1 MDWDRIENARNGAR
15 SIFAVAFLAIAP
27 VAFAASAPS
36 SQGPNP
42 MFDRQ
47 GPVVLGIPFTTL
59 TLAVGVFGVLVG
71 LAWMWRIYRAPTKVE
86 GAHWRFHDD

>member
-1 MDWDRIENARNGAR
+1 MDWDRIENARNRAR
-15 SIFAVAFLAIAP
+15 FMLAIPWLVIAFLLFAEASPP
-27 VAFAASAPS
+27 VST
-36 SQGPNP
+36 
-42 MFDRQ
+42 
-47 GPVVLGIPFTTL
+47 GPVFDNTAGVLGIPFSSL

>member
-1 MDWDRIENARNGAR
+1 MDWDRIENARNRAR
-15 SIFAVAFLAIAP
+15 SIFAITFVAIAL
-27 VAFAASAPS
+27 VVFAASTPGSHPPS
-36 SQGPNP
+36 P
-42 MFDRQ
+42 MFGRT
-47 GPVVLGIPFTTL
+47 GPGVLGIPFSFL

>member
-1 MDWDRIENARNGAR
+1 MDWDRIENARNRAR
-15 SIFAVAFLAIAP
+15 SIFAITFVVIAL
-27 VAFAASAPS
+27 VVFAASTPD
-36 SQGPNP
+36 SQGPSP

-47 GPVVLGIPFTTL
+47 GPGVLGIPFSTL

-71 LAWMWRIYRAPTKVE
+71 LAWMWRIYRAPTKVD